1 MARKILTQERLK
13 ELLNYDPATGIFTN
27 RVVRQGMR
35 KGANSIAGTKN
46 IHGYIVIQ
54 IDGHKVGAHRLAWLY
69 MYGDWPVNQIDH
81 INRVRDDNRI
91 ANLRDV
97 TASEN
102 VHNAANWTKN
112 TSGVRNV
119 VWHKRNKKWQAQ
131 IMVNNKYK
139 YLGLY
144 NDLEEARKV
153 AEFAS
158 KALHPARVV

>member
-46 IHGYIVIQ
+46 GYGYMVIQ
-54 IDGHKVGAHRLAWLY
+54 IDGRKFSAHRLAWLY
-69 MYGDWPVNQIDH
+69 MYGVWPVNQIDH

-91 ANLRDV
+91 VNLRDV
-97 TASEN
+97 TPSEN
-102 VHNAANWTKN
+102 LHNGSDCPRN

-131 IMVNNKYK
+131 IMVNNKYQ

-144 NDLEEARKV
+144 DDIEKARKV
-153 AEFAS
+153 AELAS
-158 KALHPARVV
+158 KTLHPARVV